1 MSRRKRFEFDREA
14 PALIASSVRDEI
26 LRKTQDDGVTPLTGA
41 KLIARER
48 IRPDPGQPRR
58 HFDRAALLSLATS
71 LLTDGMQAPIT
82 AYYDDDDDIFT
93 ILTGERRWR
102 AAGIAELD
110 RVPVLVQL
118 RPADPADTL
127 GKQLAE
133 NLLREDL
140 TELEKAQALA
150 RLRALQPQTWQ
161 ELARRHG
168 LSDRRLYQMLSLIDA
183 PAPLQIA
190 IQDRQISGRH
200 ARALAR
206 LPEQQ
211 QIELLLRVVAEG
223 ISVRTTEEL
232 VRGLLPEHAES
243 VGGNADGGS
252 TILLASLPSATGELL
267 DHKRPTP
274 APAEPGGA
282 ATSPT
287 TPAGTALVPAPL
299 GPTVG
304 SVAALLEVPLPPAK
318 QRQVRQLATRV
329 EAMESQLRNVKVG
342 ELLPSVPELPEYLQR
357 MRRLRG
363 ALDEYIGFLERVQLD
378 APGEMEQPI

>member
-183 PAPLQIA
+183 PEPLQIA

-206 LPEQQ
+206 LPEPQQ
-211 QIELLLRVVAEG
+211 MELLLRVVAEG
-223 ISVRTTEEL
+223 MSVRITEDL
-232 VRGLLPEHAES
+232 VRALLPEHAEN
-243 VGGNADGGS
+243 VEDA
-252 TILLASLPSATGELL
+252 
-267 DHKRPTP
+267 
-274 APAEPGGA
+274 AEPGGA
-282 ATSPT
+282 ATNSIAPDSK
-287 TPAGTALVPAPL
+287 AIVPAPL
-299 GPTVG
+299 GPTAG
-304 SVAALLEVPLPPAK
+304 SVAALIEMPLPPAK

-363 ALDEYIGFLERVQLD
+363 ALDEYIGFLERVHLD
-378 APGEMEQPI
+378 APGEMEQPA

>member
-14 PALIASSVRDEI
+14 PALIASSIRDEI

-71 LLTDGMQAPIT
+71 LLADGMQAPIT

-102 AAGIAELD
+102 AAGIAELE
-110 RVPVLVQL
+110 RVPVLVQP

-183 PAPLQIA
+183 PEPLQIA

-211 QIELLLRVVAEG
+211 QMEMLLRVVSEG

-232 VRGLLPEHAES
+232 VRGMLPEHAES
-243 VGGNADGGS
+243 AEGEAEGGS
-252 TILLASLPSATGELL
+252 TISPPSATAELL
-267 DHKRPTP
+267 DQDRPTS

-287 TPAGTALVPAPL
+287 TPL

>member
-26 LRKTQDDGVTPLTGA
+26 LRKTQDDGVAPLAGA

-48 IRPDPGQPRR
+48 LRPDPAQPRR

-71 LLTDGMQAPIT
+71 LLADGMQAPIT
-82 AYYDDDDDIFT
+82 AYYDDEEDVFT

-102 AAGIAELD
+102 AAGIAELE
-110 RVPVLVQL
+110 RVPVLLQP

-183 PAPLQIA
+183 PEPLQIA

-206 LPEQQ
+206 LPEAQQ
-211 QIELLLRVVAEG
+211 MEMLLRVVADG
-223 ISVRTTEEL
+223 LSVRTTEDL
-232 VRGLLPEHAES
+232 VRTLLPEAEERTERD
-243 VGGNADGGS
+243 GEGNS
-252 TILLASLPSATGELL
+252 TLPRTSPEPAAWDLL
-267 DHKRPTP
+267 DPDIRTQDP
-274 APAEPGGA
+274 ADPPASARGLISRDGNPI
-282 ATSPT
+282 SP
-287 TPAGTALVPAPL
+287 VPPVPL

-304 SVAALLEVPLPPAK
+304 SVAALIETPLPPAR
-318 QRQVRQLATRV
+318 QRQVRQLGGA
-329 EAMESQLRNVKVG
+329 SY
-342 ELLPSVPELPEYLQR
+342 LPR
-357 MRRLRG
+357 
-363 ALDEYIGFLERVQLD
+363 
-378 APGEMEQPI
+378 